1 MSKILTASS
10 LALFC
15 TSSCLVHANEKMEEV
30 IVTSSRIEM
39 PLRQIGTAVSVV
51 TDLEI
56 KQQGLNGL
64 ADILRSTPSVAVSRN
79 GGAGST
85 TTLRIRGEEGFRTLV
100 LIDGMDISDAA
111 GTQAGPNFENLLSP
125 SAGG

>member
-64 ADILRSTPSVAVSRN
+64 ADILRSTPSPCAN
-79 GGAGST
+79 A
-85 TTLRIRGEEGFRTLV
+85 E
-100 LIDGMDISDAA
+100 
-111 GTQAGPNFENLLSP
+111 
-125 SAGG
+125 